1 MTRRDQI
8 LRCWIERDAKG
19 QPWQSVIS
27 YQGKIHKKST
37 HTLLRKAAKDFAKLH
52 LAELFRSQKF
62 QTAESNNTPSQT
74 ELFS

>member
-19 QPWQSVIS
+19 KTWQSIIS
-27 YQGKIHKKST
+27 FEGTIHKKST
-37 HTLLRKAAKDFAKLH
+37 NTLLRKAAKDFAKLH
-52 LAELFRSQKF
+52 LTELFRSPKSQS
-62 QTAESNNTPSQT
+62 QETITSPSQT